1 MEFRMCNPHALPQSV
16 QDVRTKEHKMK
27 FGMFSPYILTF
38 PQSVQ
43 DVSTKEHKMEFG
55 KLSPHTFPQSV
66 QDVIMNK
73 GQISS
78 TRHDHEHK

>member
-1 MEFRMCNPHALPQSV
+1 MEFRMYSPHAL
-16 QDVRTKEHKMK
+16 
-27 FGMFSPYILTF
+27 

-55 KLSPHTFPQSV
+55 MLSPQCTFPQSV

-78 TRHDHEHK
+78 TRHDHQQK

>member
-1 MEFRMCNPHALPQSV
+1 MYSPHAL
-16 QDVRTKEHKMK
+16 
-27 FGMFSPYILTF
+27 

-55 KLSPHTFPQSV
+55 MLSPQCTFPQSV

-78 TRHDHEHK
+78 TRHDHQQK